1 MERIGIVGAGTMGQG
16 IAQIAAL
23 AGHQVYIFDART
35 EAIDTAFKNIEKN
48 LLKAHELGKIDQEK
62 VGVSLGLIQAVSSLD
77 DLKAEVIVEA
87 VVEKLEVKQEIFRV
101 LENVNEVSCILATN
115 TSSIPITRIA
125 LGLQRPA
132 QVVGMHFFNP
142 AHIMKLVEVI
152 SGEATKVEVAEK
164 IYQLAKSWGKTP
176 VMAKDDPGFIVNRVA
191 RHFYVESLKVL
202 EEGVADVPTIDRLI
216 ESMGFK
222 MGPFRLMD
230 LIGVDTNFSVTKAMF
245 ESFHF
250 DPKFRPS
257 RIQEKKVEAGH
268 WGRKSGKGFYDYE
281 PKV

>member
-48 LLKAHELGKIDQEK
+48 LLKAHELGKIGQEK
-62 VGVSLGLIQAVSSLD
+62 VGISLGLIQAVSSLE

-101 LENVNEVSCILATN
+101 LENVNEASCILATN

-268 WGRKSGKGFYDYE
+268 WGRKSGKGFYDYA